1 MESFVQKMQSFDAN
15 GYVPDSLPNK
25 CVILDKTQ
33 MECVNFEDLKNFK
46 IFD

>member
-1 MESFVQKMQSFDAN
+1 MQTFDAN
-15 GYVPDSLPNK
+15 GYVPDSLPSK

-33 MECVNFEDLKNFK
+33 MKYINSEDLKNFK